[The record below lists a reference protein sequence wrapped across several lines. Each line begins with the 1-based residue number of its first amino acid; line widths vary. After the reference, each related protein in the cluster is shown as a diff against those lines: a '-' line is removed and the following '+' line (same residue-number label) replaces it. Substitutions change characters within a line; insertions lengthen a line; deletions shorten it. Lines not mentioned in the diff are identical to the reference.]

1 MGRMKMT
8 IRNIFLILGIILMP
22 VSSSLEE
29 TEPGAEGSI
38 FSSLKIMD
46 YHPIEKISP
55 DSTRI
60 AYAMGNDAGYWYYV
74 IAGPEGEIIETA
86 YEGVRDFVFS
96 PDGNHHGYKA
106 YKDGKMVAVIDGSE
120 GQEYDEVWSS
130 IFFSH
135 DGERYA
141 YSAKKGDQ
149 MFMVVDG
156 SEYGPYKSLSDPIIS
171 SGGQHVLYTM
181 VEEGHDYVVVDGA
194 AQELMGYNPVVS
206 PDGNRWAYSFATI
219 YGGIR
224 SYIVLDGDVIDL
236 GKDESN
242 RVAQMVFSPM
252 GSRFA
257 YDVVPGGN
265 AYGDHVVVVDGV
277 PGERYHDPGVGTIVF
292 SPDES
297 TVAYWAK
304 AEDGGFTMVVNGEE
318 GEIYNK
324 IGDPVISPYASHVAY
339 TVEESDGMFVVL
351 DGIAGDKYESIWGL
365 TFSLDGR
372 LAYAASDTR
381 DEGYVH
387 LVVVDGQEDQTY
399 RHNWHFQGIRSNL
412 VFSPDGEHIAYLAND
427 AGTEEFVVVDS
438 IRYANPWG
446 ATLTMEPQ
454 NLVWD
459 SAEEFHYIGQND
471 SGVYLVTATVPP
483 EEM

>member
-1 MGRMKMT
+1 MVT
-8 IRNIFLILGIILMP
+8 IREIFLILGIILMP
-22 VSSSLEE
+22 VSSSLGE
-29 TEPGAEGSI
+29 TEPGDEGSI
-38 FSSLKIMD
+38 FSSDKIMD
-46 YHPIEKISP
+46 YHPGGEKVIDKISP
-55 DSTRI
+55 DSTRV
-60 AYAMGNDAGYWYYV
+60 AYWGRNDAGYYYYG
-74 IAGPEGEIIETA
+74 IAGPEGEMIENA
-86 YEGVRDFVFS
+86 YENTRDFVFS
-96 PDGNHHGYKA
+96 PDGNHHAYKA
-106 YKDGKMVAVIDGSE
+106 YKGNKWVAVIDGSE

-141 YSAKKGDQ
+141 YSAKKDDQ

-156 SEYGPYKSLSDPIIS
+156 SEYGPYKALSDPIIS
-171 SGGQHVLYTM
+171 SGGQHMLYTM
-181 VEEGHDYVVVDGA
+181 VEEGNDQYVVVDGVV
-194 AQELMGYNPVVS
+194 QDLMGSHPIVS
-206 PDGNRWAYSFATI
+206 PDGSRWAYSFGSMYTGSPC
-219 YGGIR
+219 YV
-224 SYIVLDGDVIDL
+224 VLDGEVIDL

-257 YDVVPGGN
+257 YDLVPGGE
-265 AYGDHVVVVDGV
+265 AYGDHIVVVDGV
-277 PGERYHDPGVGTIVF
+277 SGESYHDPGVGTIVF

-324 IGDPVISPYASHVAY
+324 IGDPIISPDGSHVAY
-339 TVEESDGMFVVL
+339 SVEESDGMFVVL
-351 DGIAGDKYESIWGL
+351 DGTEGNKYGSIWDL

-381 DEGYVH
+381 EEGVVH

-399 RHNWHFQGIRSNL
+399 RTNWHFQGIRSNL
-412 VFSPDGEHIAYLAND
+412 AFSPDGEHIAYLAND

-438 IRYANPWG
+438 TRYANPWG
-446 ATLTMEPQ
+446 LLLRWSRRTSSGTQQRRSIILATTIQ
-454 NLVWD
+454 AFIW
-459 SAEEFHYIGQND
+459 
-471 SGVYLVTATVPP
+471 
-483 EEM
+483 